1 MAATDT
7 AFGSRSPRSL
17 GESSRRAMGLLIMEI
32 PEYIS
37 REELERRWQRVRK
50 FMDCDALVILQNVDK
65 YYLAGTLQTGVLW
78 FPRDG
83 EPLLAVRKSYER
95 AKVESA
101 VKNLVPLKTYS
112 ELPAL
117 IPNPGETVGFELDIL
132 PVATY
137 QQVSK
142 YFPKSKIVDGSAA
155 VRNGR
160 AVKTPYEIEHIRRAA
175 QQLDKMF
182 LDIPS
187 QLREGLPEFELAAHI
202 EYVMRMAG
210 HQGLI
215 RVRRF
220 NMEMYYGAVSSGD
233 TASYPHAFDGP
244 VGVRGLYPA
253 APAMGS
259 RKLLQRGEPL
269 MIDVCG
275 GYAGYIADGSRTY
288 SIGPVS
294 SQMRDTHQ
302 YILELNGWIEDQLRP
317 GNIPSE
323 IYFRILD
330 RVAKT
335 TSFSAHFMGA
345 GENQVRFVAHSV
357 GLELDEIPVIA
368 PKFDTPLE
376 PGVVLAVEPK
386 VFYPGLGGVGT
397 ENTYV
402 VTEGGFFFNDTA
414 TTEIY
419 TV

>member
-1 MAATDT
+1 
-7 AFGSRSPRSL
+7 
-17 GESSRRAMGLLIMEI
+17 ME
-32 PEYIS
+32 YVA
-37 REELERRWQRVRK
+37 RDELERRWARVRR
-50 FMDCDALVILQNVDK
+50 FMDCDSLIILQNVDV
-65 YYLAGTLQTGVLW
+65 YYLTGTVQTGVLW
-78 FPRDG
+78 FPREG
-83 EPLLAVRKSYER
+83 EPLFAVRKSYER

-101 VKNLVPLKTYS
+101 IKNIVPLKTYS
-112 ELPAL
+112 ELPGL
-117 IPNPGETVGFELDIL
+117 IPNPGDTVGFELDVL

-137 QQVSK
+137 QQVTK
-142 YFPKSKIVDGSAA
+142 YFQKSKIVDGSGA
-155 VRNGR
+155 VRNAR
-160 AVKTPYEIEHIRRAA
+160 AVKTAYEIECIRQAA
-175 QQLDKMF
+175 YQLDKMF

-187 QLREGLPEFELAAHI
+187 QLREGLAEFELAARI

-210 HQGLI
+210 HQGMI

-220 NMEMYYGAVSSGD
+220 NMEMYYGAVSFGE

-253 APAMGS
+253 VPAMGS
-259 RKLLQRGEPL
+259 RRILKRGEPA

-294 SQMRDTHQ
+294 PQMRDTHQ
-302 YILELNGWIEDQLRP
+302 YILELNKWIEEQLRP
-317 GNIPSE
+317 GNIPSQ
-323 IYFRILD
+323 IYASILE
-330 RVAKT
+330 RVSK
-335 TSFSAHFMGA
+335 TSFSSHFMGA

-402 VTEGGFFFNDTA
+402 VTEGGCERL
-414 TTEIY
+414 TTCPQEIY